1 MPTIRLT
8 QLAAEKIAAPGT
20 GRTIFWD
27 RTLPGFGVRVTANGA
42 KSWIASYRLAD
53 GRKVMETIGRL
64 GKIPKVDDAR
74 RAARES
80 MAKAATGENP
90 VAEKRTAAAREAA
103 STVATAVARY
113 LEYCDR
119 NLRPKTAREWRRIF
133 EHDVLPRWGERPLA
147 EITKGDVL
155 ELVNDKAARRE
166 RKRKDLTEGAGV
178 QANRTLTRLRTFY
191 GWAVANDL
199 MGADPTIGVRKPVRE
214 TTRDRVLSD
223 DELRAF
229 WEATGTMGM
238 PFGPLFRLVLLTAQR
253 ESETAGMRW
262 SELDFDERQW
272 EIPGART
279 KNGKPHT
286 VHLSDLTIE
295 VLDAIS
301 RIVDQDLLFSGRAD
315 SVVSGFSKA
324 KLRLDARMRDAAGA
338 EIPPWTLHDLRRT
351 ATSGMA
357 RLAIPPH
364 ICDLVLNHQPSAIRG
379 TAAIYNRHQ
388 YLPERQAAVDTWGRF
403 IESLTRPSPPNV
415 VPIAAAR

>member
-1 MPTIRLT
+1 
-8 QLAAEKIAAPGT
+8 
-20 GRTIFWD
+20 
-27 RTLPGFGVRVTANGA
+27 
-42 KSWIASYRLAD
+42 
-53 GRKVMETIGRL
+53 
-64 GKIPKVDDAR
+64 
-74 RAARES
+74 
-80 MAKAATGENP
+80 
-90 VAEKRTAAAREAA
+90 
-103 STVATAVARY
+103 
-113 LEYCDR
+113 
-119 NLRPKTAREWRRIF
+119 
-133 EHDVLPRWGERPLA
+133 
-147 EITKGDVL
+147 
-155 ELVNDKAARRE
+155 
-166 RKRKDLTEGAGV
+166 
-178 QANRTLTRLRTFY
+178 
-191 GWAVANDL
+191 

-238 PFGPLFRLVLLTAQR
+238 PFGPLFRLLLLTAQR

>member
-178 QANRTLTRLRTFY
+178 QANRT
-191 GWAVANDL
+191 
-199 MGADPTIGVRKPVRE
+199 
-214 TTRDRVLSD
+214 
-223 DELRAF
+223 
-229 WEATGTMGM
+229 
-238 PFGPLFRLVLLTAQR
+238 
-253 ESETAGMRW
+253 
-262 SELDFDERQW
+262 
-272 EIPGART
+272 
-279 KNGKPHT
+279 
-286 VHLSDLTIE
+286 
-295 VLDAIS
+295 
-301 RIVDQDLLFSGRAD
+301 
-315 SVVSGFSKA
+315 
-324 KLRLDARMRDAAGA
+324 
-338 EIPPWTLHDLRRT
+338 
-351 ATSGMA
+351 
-357 RLAIPPH
+357 
-364 ICDLVLNHQPSAIRG
+364 
-379 TAAIYNRHQ
+379 
-388 YLPERQAAVDTWGRF
+388 
-403 IESLTRPSPPNV
+403 
-415 VPIAAAR
+415 